1 MIHGLWGRKL
11 GMSQRFIND
20 KLVPITAIEVTRW
33 FVTGIRSK
41 ENNGY
46 SAVQV
51 GQVKEKY
58 KNTDFSLDWV
68 KKSKKYFSAI
78 REIRTNED
86 VHSLAL
92 GTALTAG
99 DIVALKNG
107 ECVDVTGITKGAG
120 FQGVVKRHGFRGGKA
135 SHGDK
140 TGRKPGAGGITRTSG
155 NVIKGK
161 KFPGHMGVDSCT
173 MQNLEIIAWQDGILL
188 VKGSVPGKSRSL
200 VFVNKNTTR

>member
-1 MIHGLWGRKL
+1 MIHGVWGRKL

-20 KLVPITAIEVTRW
+20 KLVPVTAIEVAHW
-33 FVTGIRSK
+33 LVIGIRTK
-41 ENNGY
+41 DNNGY

-51 GQVKEKY
+51 GQIKEKY
-58 KNTDFSLDWV
+58 RNVNFSLDWV
-68 KKSKKYFSAI
+68 KENKKYFSAI
-78 REIRTNED
+78 REIRTHED
-86 VHSLAL
+86 VHSVVP
-92 GTALTAG
+92 GVALTQG

-120 FQGVVKRHGFRGGKA
+120 FQGVVKRHGFTGGRA

-140 TGRKPGAGGITRTSG
+140 TGRKPGAGGVTRRSG

-161 KFPGHMGVDSCT
+161 KFPGHMGVNNRT
-173 MQNLEIIAWQDGILL
+173 MQNLEIIGWQDGILL